1 MAKTTKMNDN
11 WTSLKGQFLIATPG
25 MDDPRF
31 DRSVIY
37 LFSHTQTEG
46 ALGLVVNRPA
56 EKLMLGDV
64 LKQLN
69 LPQTESPLPLL
80 LGGPDKV
87 TNGFILHSD
96 DYQTLSTRLIADDIY
111 LTATQDILRDI
122 TLNKGPKE
130 FLIALG
136 CASWQRGQLEDELS
150 GNIWLTAPAT
160 HQILFHTPFED
171 RWHTSL
177 KNIGIDSY
185 RLSAV
190 SGKA

>member
-1 MAKTTKMNDN
+1 MNDN
-11 WTSLKGQFLIATPG
+11 WMSLKGQFLLATPG
-25 MDDPRF
+25 MDDPYF
-31 DRSVIY
+31 EHAVIY
-37 LFSHTQTEG
+37 MISHTQTEG
-46 ALGLVVNRPA
+46 ALGIIINRPA
-56 EKLMLGDV
+56 EKVSLADV
-64 LKQLN
+64 LGQLN
-69 LPQTESPLPLL
+69 LPHADAQLPPLI
-80 LGGPDKV
+80 LGGPSKV

-136 CASWQRGQLEDELS
+136 CASWTRGQLEDELS

-171 RWHTSL
+171 RWHTTL
-177 KNIGIDSY
+177 KSIGIDSY

>member
-1 MAKTTKMNDN
+1 MNTN
-11 WTSLKGQFLIATPG
+11 WSSLKGSFLIATTG

-37 LFSHTQTEG
+37 LFSHTQTDG
-46 ALGLVVNRPA
+46 ALGIVINKPA
-56 EKLMLGDV
+56 EKLLLSDV
-64 LKQLN
+64 LSQLN
-69 LPQTESPLPLL
+69 IPQGDSTLPPLL

-87 TNGFILHSD
+87 TNGFILHSS
-96 DYQTLSTRLIADDIY
+96 DYQTLSTRLIADEIY

-122 TLNKGPKE
+122 ILDKGPKE

-150 GNIWLTAPAT
+150 GNIWLTAPASP
-160 HQILFHTPFED
+160 QILFHTPYDD
-171 RWHTSL
+171 RWNLAL
-177 KNIGIDSY
+177 KNLGIDSY